1 MAYLTNFCTMSSTA
15 SNLSSRMPVA
25 VWVLTLA
32 AFAIGTAEFVI
43 AGILLQ
49 VAQSLGIS
57 DGAAGNLI
65 TAYALAIVIG
75 GPILTIYLSRFD
87 RKRVLIG
94 LMLLFTIG
102 NVVSATSHDYAVLLV
117 SRVITGLA
125 QGPFYG
131 IGAVVATRM
140 VPASV
145 AGRAV
150 GQMFAGLTLANVLGV
165 PTGAWI
171 GNAYGWP
178 ATFWAVALLGLAAI
192 AAIALLVP
200 RIATEKV
207 ASTARQLG
215 AFHNP
220 QLWLSLAITI
230 FGWTGFMT
238 FYGYISPVA
247 QYAAGLSPQGVTGLL
262 VAVGAG
268 LVVGN
273 AVGGRAADAN
283 LTRALFGGV
292 LAMIVS
298 LVIVGFATGNVWT
311 FVVASVV
318 FGVASFANVP
328 PMQMRVMRHAGSAP
342 ELAATAN
349 ISAFNIANALGGVIG
364 GYAVDHANIGASM
377 VPFLAAA
384 APLLG
389 LTLIVL
395 TGINRQANIRSPMA
409 DSSSP
414 SSH

>member
-1 MAYLTNFCTMSSTA
+1 
-15 SNLSSRMPVA
+15 MPLA
-25 VWVLTLA
+25 IWVLTLS

-49 VAQSLGIS
+49 VARSLGIS

-65 TAYALAIVIG
+65 TAYALAIVVG

-94 LMLLFTIG
+94 LMLLFTLG
-102 NVVSATSHDYAVLLV
+102 NIVSATSHDYTVLLI

-140 VPASV
+140 VSEKM

-165 PTGAWI
+165 PAGAWI
-171 GNAYGWP
+171 GNAYGWST
-178 ATFWAVALLGLAAI
+178 TFWAVAVLGLGAI
-192 AAIALLVP
+192 AAIAVLVP
-200 RIATEKV
+200 HIAAEKV
-207 ASTARQLG
+207 ASVSGQLS
-215 AFHNP
+215 AFRNA
-220 QLWLSLAITI
+220 QLWLSLAITV

-247 QYAAGLSPQGVTGLL
+247 QYAAGMTTEGVTGLL

-268 LVVGN
+268 LVAGN
-273 AVGGRAADAN
+273 ALGGRSADAN
-283 LTRALFGGV
+283 LRRALFGGV
-292 LAMIVS
+292 LAMIVA
-298 LVIVGFATGNVWT
+298 LVIVGFATGHVWT
-311 FVVASVV
+311 FVIASVV
-318 FGVASFANVP
+318 FGIASFANVP

-349 ISAFNIANALGGVIG
+349 ISAFNIANALGGIIG
-364 GYAVDHANIGASM
+364 GYAVDHAGIGASM
-377 VPFLAAA
+377 VPFIGAA

-389 LTLIVL
+389 LVL
-395 TGINRQANIRSPMA
+395 VALAERSRTVQARPILGGTA
-409 DSSSP
+409 EL
-414 SSH
+414 

>member
-1 MAYLTNFCTMSSTA
+1 MPNLADRSS
-15 SNLSSRMPVA
+15 SPMPLA
-25 VWVLTLA
+25 VWVLTLS

-49 VAQSLGIS
+49 VAKSLGVS

-75 GPILTIYLSRFD
+75 GPILTIYLARFD

-94 LMLLFTIG
+94 LMVLFTIG
-102 NVVSATSHDYAVLLV
+102 NLVSALTNDYNVLLV

-140 VPASV
+140 VPEGM

-165 PTGAWI
+165 PAGAWI
-171 GNAYGWP
+171 GNAYGWS
-178 ATFWAVALLGLAAI
+178 ATFWAVALLGVGAI
-192 AAIALLVP
+192 AAIAALVP
-200 RIATEKV
+200 HIVTEKV
-207 ASTARQLG
+207 ESIASQLG
-215 AFHNP
+215 AFRNA
-220 QLWLSLAITI
+220 QLWLSLAITV

-247 QYAAGLSPQGVTGLL
+247 QYAVGLSVPGVTGLL

-273 AVGGRAADAN
+273 AIGGRAADAN
-283 LTRALFGGV
+283 LHRALFGGV
-292 LAMIVS
+292 LAM
-298 LVIVGFATGNVWT
+298 VIALMVVGLSTAHIWT
-311 FVVASVV
+311 FVGASVL
-318 FGVASFANVP
+318 FGIAAFANVP
-328 PMQMRVMRHAGSAP
+328 PMQMRVMRHAGSAQ

-349 ISAFNIANALGGVIG
+349 ISAFNIANALGGIIG
-364 GYAVDHANIGASM
+364 GYAVDHADIGAPM
-377 VPFLAAA
+377 VPYLAAIV
-384 APLLG
+384 PLMG
-389 LTLIVL
+389 LALIVL
-395 TGINRQANIRSPMA
+395 AERGAPGA
-409 DSSSP
+409 AVKAP
-414 SSH
+414 AA

>member
-1 MAYLTNFCTMSSTA
+1 MSSLVPST
-15 SNLSSRMPVA
+15 STRMPLA
-25 VWVLTLA
+25 VWVLTLS

-43 AGILLQ
+43 AGILLP

-94 LMLLFTIG
+94 LMVLFTIG
-102 NVVSATSHDYAVLLV
+102 NIVSATTRDYTVLLV

-140 VPASV
+140 VSEGM

-165 PTGAWI
+165 PAGAWI
-171 GNAYGWP
+171 GNAYGWST
-178 ATFWAVALLGLAAI
+178 TFWVVALLGVGAI

-200 RIATEKV
+200 HIAAEKV
-207 ASTARQLG
+207 ASVTGQLR
-215 AFHNP
+215 AFRSR
-220 QLWLSLAITI
+220 QLWLSLAITVL
-230 FGWTGFMT
+230 GWTGFMT

-247 QYAAGLSPQGVTGLL
+247 QYAAGMTATGVTGLL
-262 VAVGAG
+262 VVVGAG
-268 LVVGN
+268 LVAGN

-283 LTRALFGGV
+283 LRRALLGGV
-292 LAMIVS
+292 FAMIVS
-298 LVIVGFATGNVWT
+298 LVIVGFAAGNVWT
-311 FVVASVV
+311 FVLASVV

-349 ISAFNIANALGGVIG
+349 ISAFNIANALGSVIG
-364 GYAVDHANIGASM
+364 GYSVDHASIGAAM
-377 VPFLAAA
+377 VPFLAAVV
-384 APLLG
+384 PLFG
-389 LTLIVL
+389 LVLIVL
-395 TGINRQANIRSPMA
+395 AERHGKADRRSTLA
-409 DSSSP
+409 ASDAT
-414 SSH
+414 

>member
-1 MAYLTNFCTMSSTA
+1 
-15 SNLSSRMPVA
+15 MPLA

-65 TAYALAIVIG
+65 TAYALAIVLG
-75 GPILTIYLSRFD
+75 GPVLTIYLARFD

-94 LMLLFTIG
+94 LMVLFTIG
-102 NVVSATSHDYAVLLV
+102 NLVSALTHDYTVLLV

-140 VPASV
+140 VSQSM

-165 PTGAWI
+165 PAGAFI
-171 GNAYGWP
+171 GNAYGWS
-178 ATFWAVALLGLAAI
+178 ATFWVVAALGVVAI
-192 AAIALLVP
+192 AAIAALVP
-200 RIATEKV
+200 HIASEKV
-207 ASTARQLG
+207 ESVAGQLS
-215 AFHNP
+215 AFRNP
-220 QLWLSLAITI
+220 QLWLSLAITM

-238 FYGYISPVA
+238 FYGYIAPVA
-247 QYAAGLSPQGVTGLL
+247 QHVVGLTPQGVTGLL
-262 VAVGAG
+262 AAVGLG
-268 LVVGN
+268 LVAGN
-273 AVGGRAADAN
+273 AIGGRAADAN
-283 LTRALFGGV
+283 LRKALFGGV

-298 LVIVGFATGNVWT
+298 LLIVGFSTGHIVT
-311 FVVASVV
+311 FVIASMV

-328 PMQMRVMRHAGSAP
+328 PMQMRVMQNAGNAP

-349 ISAFNIANALGGVIG
+349 ISAFNIANALGGIIG
-364 GYAVDHANIGASM
+364 GFAVDHASIGASS
-377 VPFLAAA
+377 VPFLAAGVPLIGLVLIAFAERKKKA
-384 APLLG
+384 AL
-389 LTLIVL
+389 
-395 TGINRQANIRSPMA
+395 PMA
-409 DSSSP
+409 AVQPQASQP
-414 SSH
+414 V

>member
-1 MAYLTNFCTMSSTA
+1 MSSPVPST
-15 SNLSSRMPVA
+15 STRMPLA
-25 VWVLTLA
+25 VWVLTLS

-43 AGILLQ
+43 AGILLP

-94 LMLLFTIG
+94 LMVLFTIG
-102 NVVSATSHDYAVLLV
+102 NIVSATTQDYTVLLV

-140 VPASV
+140 VSEGM

-165 PTGAWI
+165 PAGAWI
-171 GNAYGWP
+171 GNAYGWST
-178 ATFWAVALLGLAAI
+178 TFWVVALLGVGAI

-200 RIATEKV
+200 HIAAEKV
-207 ASTARQLG
+207 ASVTGQLR
-215 AFHNP
+215 AFRNR
-220 QLWLSLAITI
+220 QLWLSLAITVL
-230 FGWTGFMT
+230 GWTGFMT

-247 QYAAGLSPQGVTGLL
+247 QYAAGMTTTGVTGLL

-268 LVVGN
+268 LVAGN

-283 LTRALFGGV
+283 LRRALLGGV
-292 LAMIVS
+292 FAMIVS

-311 FVVASVV
+311 FVLASVV

-364 GYAVDHANIGASM
+364 GYAVDHASIGAAM
-377 VPFLAAA
+377 VPFLAAVV
-384 APLLG
+384 PLFG
-389 LTLIVL
+389 LVLIVL
-395 TGINRQANIRSPMA
+395 AERHGKA
-409 DSSSP
+409 DGRP
-414 SSH
+414 ALAAGDAA